1 MEESMAKRS
10 GEVKTVRLS
19 VDVDEATWRK
29 LRHEA
34 EQEREGP
41 RGRASVNALLQ
52 RLIEAH
58 LSKKGGK

>member
-1 MEESMAKRS
+1 MATRRR
-10 GEVKTVRLS
+10 EVTTVRLS
-19 VDVDEATWRK
+19 VDVDEETWRK
-29 LRHEA
+29 LRREA

-52 RLIEAH
+52 RVIAAH

>member
-1 MEESMAKRS
+1 MAKRR
-10 GEVKTVRLS
+10 GEVRTVRLS
-19 VDVDEATWRK
+19 VNVDEETWRK

-52 RLIEAH
+52 RLIEEH

>member
-1 MEESMAKRS
+1 M
-10 GEVKTVRLS
+10 RLS
-19 VDVDEATWRK
+19 VDVDEETWRK